1 MCSRRQTGALFMVA
15 AVMLGGAGCSTQP
28 TAPALFAIGGTYTG
42 TLIYQMTGLPSAPSR
57 VAPDITIQIA
67 DPNANGNISG
77 SFTLGNG
84 FSGTGTIAAL
94 YNASVINW
102 QEFGDP
108 GKPLFYIGTLLAAKY
123 PACNFGNSTFV
134 LGQGN
139 GGGFDGAGHLNL
151 GGTYSGITC
160 ATGTPGDSVATT
172 MTANLAAFNPS
183 PD

>member
-1 MCSRRQTGALFMVA
+1 MSSTRWAGALFAVVA
-15 AVMLGGAGCSTQP
+15 LVLAGTGCSTQP

-42 TLIYQMTGLPSAPSR
+42 TLTYQMTGLAADSSPIAPGISLHLTD
-57 VAPDITIQIA
+57 PD
-67 DPNANGNISG
+67 ANGNITG
-77 SFTLGNG
+77 SFTLEQGFTATGN
-84 FSGTGTIAAL
+84 IAAV
-94 YNASVINW
+94 YNASVITW
-102 QEFGDP
+102 QQFGDP
-108 GKPLFYIGTLLAAKY
+108 NKPLFYIATLLAGSY
-123 PACNFGNSTFV
+123 PACNFAKSTFV

-139 GGGFDGAGHLNL
+139 GGGFDGTGHLNL